1 MSDYQKVELKKAGD
15 TLLLTVEHVFFNPTT
30 ATHRYPDFT
39 FKGQSPQGPAMLYIP
54 EDACR
59 RQFSRMTME
68 PENAQGLTI
77 RVSRAPN
84 TQDSTKP
91 YWNIEAADPG
101 RPKAATPAT
110 PAPPSKRVQCP
121 VPPVSGA
128 EPADDFGADLPPDP
142 GGILDDE
149 AAAAFAGAEAGSVVA
164 IGRIVRLYFWLYARV
179 RAEQARLAGLQ
190 DADGMPFDAAS
201 VNAETFSI
209 WNTLDKRGLLR

>member
-15 TLLLTVEHVFFNPTT
+15 TLLLTVEHVFFNPPT

-39 FKGQSPQGPAMLYIP
+39 LKGQSPQGPAMVYIP

-59 RQFSRMTME
+59 RQFTRMKME
-68 PENAQGLTI
+68 PEDAQGLTI

-84 TQDSTKP
+84 SSDPTRP
-91 YWNIEAADPG
+91 YWNIGAADPEKPG
-101 RPKAATPAT
+101 VATP
-110 PAPPSKRVQCP
+110 SRRVQSP
-121 VPPVSGA
+121 ILPVSGA
-128 EPADDFGADLPPDP
+128 DPADDFGADLPPDP
-142 GGILDDE
+142 EDDE
-149 AAAAFAGAEAGSVVA
+149 AAAAFAGAEVGSVVE
-164 IGRIVRLYFWLYARV
+164 IRRIVRLYFWLYARV